1 MSIDFRAQNIQTEK
15 IIVTGDPDAPLDR
28 TQLIIY
34 PIQAQGTPI
43 NQGDIGD
50 AGLAADA
57 TSTDVFMYVS
67 GAIGGKGG
75 STKGI
80 TVFGGD
86 IHVSGNFS
94 LDGTGGG
101 SGGGTSQQTVT
112 QTAHGFTL
120 TNLIPIPVY
129 WESVANEW
137 VVADHTP
144 SQRVKQAFIVS
155 ITDANTFV
163 VQLHGYH
170 TLTPGHGLVDGDYY
184 WGSSTPPYYTA
195 TAPATGSIAQS
206 LWVVENNRLQLLNQ
220 ASYLVTENTLTLQ
233 DVITTGTPDND
244 VNVPTANPIVL
255 RDGGVAGFN
264 TISFIKTGAGAG
276 SQLYLSSSA
285 ATTGPVI
292 KIDVA
297 SGSTT
302 QDNIVEIN
310 NGTARIS
317 LASSWLELTNPDY
330 GGFEIYQTN
339 STGGTDGRYIYIT
352 GGWGHEL
359 GTGGGAALYGGGGG
373 AGGIGGIAT
382 VQGGGGG
389 YISGSGGEAILQGGA
404 ASIGTG
410 GIARVAGGNNDF
422 GDYRAGNA
430 IVEGGRN
437 IGTPGVSSGSAG
449 DVIIRGGYTDH
460 LGPGGNLFLSGGY
473 STYSGSA
480 GNVYL
485 IGGTTAGGGISGKI
499 IVESTMHFSQSI
511 FTDINTTSSAS
522 RDLANSESGKVV
534 FVNTSG
540 SAVTFIASGSVL
552 STGWS
557 TMLIR
562 EGGNSLFVSG
572 TASTTLV
579 GPAVVGGAVLVS
591 VDYGG
596 VSMVK
601 RSDSIIWC
609 AGVTS

>member
-15 IIVTGDPDAPLDR
+15 LIVTGDPDAPEQRVPLV
-28 TQLIIY
+28 IY
-34 PIQAQGTPI
+34 PIQAQGTAP

-50 AGLAADA
+50 TGLLEAIQGA
-57 TSTDVFMYVS
+57 DVFMYVS
-67 GAIGGKGG
+67 GAVGGKGG
-75 STKGI
+75 SSNGI

-86 IHVSGNFS
+86 LHISGNLS
-94 LDGTGGG
+94 IDGTGGG
-101 SGGGTSQQTVT
+101 GSGGTSQQTVT

-129 WESVANEW
+129 WESGANEW

-155 ITDANTFV
+155 ITDTNTFV
-163 VQLHGYH
+163 VQLQGYH

-184 WGSSTPPYYTA
+184 WGSSTPPYYTS
-195 TAPATGSIAQS
+195 TSPVTGSIAQS
-206 LWVVENNRLQLLNQ
+206 LWVVEGDRLQLLNQ
-220 ASYLVTENTLTLQ
+220 AAYLVTENSLTLQ

-264 TISFIKTGAGAG
+264 TISFIKTGAGSG

-285 ATTGPVI
+285 NTTGPVI

-317 LASSWLELTNPDY
+317 LASSWLELNNPDY
-330 GGFEIYQTN
+330 GGFDIYQTA
-339 STGGTDGRYIYIT
+339 STGGANGQYIFI
-352 GGWGHEL
+352 GAGAGDEL
-359 GTGGGAALYGGGGG
+359 GTGGDADLRGGNGG
-373 AGGIGGIAT
+373 AGGNGGIAT
-382 VQGGGGG
+382 VQGGNGG
-389 YISGSGGEAILQGGA
+389 YISGSGGEAILQGGD
-404 ASIGTG
+404 ASVGIG

-460 LGPGGNLFLSGGY
+460 LGRAGNLFLSGGY
-473 STYSGSA
+473 STHSGSA

-499 IVESTMHFSQSI
+499 IAESTMHFSQSI

-540 SAVTFIASGSVL
+540 GSVTFVASGSIL

-557 TMLIR
+557 TMLVR
-562 EGGNSLFVSG
+562 EGANSLIVSG
-572 TASTTLV
+572 TAATTLV
-579 GPAVVGGAVLVS
+579 GPAVTAGAVEIT